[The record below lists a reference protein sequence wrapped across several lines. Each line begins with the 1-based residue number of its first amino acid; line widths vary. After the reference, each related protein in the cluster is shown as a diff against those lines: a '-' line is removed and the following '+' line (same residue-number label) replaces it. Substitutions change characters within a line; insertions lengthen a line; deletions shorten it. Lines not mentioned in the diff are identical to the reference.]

1 MTAPSDMKDFPVAP
15 APVWIGLWMWIPL
28 AGTLALIIG
37 ANLSRFERTP
47 MDLVITTAFVLLL
60 TAAMS
65 WAFFRRRIELHAG
78 ALEVVSTFYRKRVA
92 LGALE
97 IGSAR
102 IVDLA
107 EHEEMKPALKING
120 FGMPGFRSGHY
131 RMKDRRRAFCLI
143 TDPSRVL
150 CLPLEDGSL
159 VLISPERPREL
170 LEALKS
176 SRASPALRAGD
187 DARPDRSS
195 KGR

>member
-1 MTAPSDMKDFPVAP
+1 MTTPPSAKDFPVAP

-28 AGTLALIIG
+28 AGALALIVG

-60 TAAMS
+60 AAAMS
-65 WAFFRRRIELHAG
+65 WAFFRRRIVLHAD

-92 LGALE
+92 VNVLDLE
-97 IGSAR
+97 QAR
-102 IVDLA
+102 VVDLD
-107 EHEEMKPALKING
+107 EHPELKPALKING

-131 RMKDRRRAFCLI
+131 RMKDRRKAFCLVS
-143 TDPSRVL
+143 DASGVVY
-150 CLPLEDGSL
+150 LPLADGSV

-187 DARPDRSS
+187 DARPG
-195 KGR
+195 GRIG

>member
-1 MTAPSDMKDFPVAP
+1 MTASSNTQDFPVAP

-28 AGTLALIIG
+28 AGTLALIVG

-47 MDLVITTAFVLLL
+47 MDLVITTAFVLLIS
-60 TAAMS
+60 AAMS
-65 WAFFRRRIELHAG
+65 WAFFRRRIVLHAD

-92 LGALE
+92 VSALDLE
-97 IGSAR
+97 GAR

-120 FGMPGFRSGHY
+120 FGMSGFRSGHY
-131 RMKDRRRAFCLI
+131 RMKDRRKAFCLI
-143 TDPSRVL
+143 TDSSRVVY
-150 CLPLEDGSL
+150 LPLADGSV

-176 SRASPALRAGD
+176 SRASPALRA
-187 DARPDRSS
+187 DRLS
-195 KGR
+195 